1 MRSTSLLLLAS
12 LAQAC
17 SSTTAGTN
25 ADATDVVTVDAAS
38 PIDAPPADTLAP
50 VDVQTPPDVATDVPP
65 GACRWVVGEAVELNV
80 TGDRSSRRI
89 LDVKPAEGG
98 AWVLTSDDAGTSR
111 QPDTTLERLDPTGH
125 RRPSGTVRI
134 TGSSPAFASLA
145 IDEALGRRAILEEQR
160 ANGSGTCGFI
170 ALDATG
176 NPSARRAV
184 MFPGGG
190 FSLTGCRDLLA
201 NRAGFTFLSDQ
212 VRALWGVSMVQL
224 DPTGATPTQMAPGL
238 LTIIPEV
245 PYTRFAFSDRS
256 FMFLWKS
263 SMTAQAATPRLQAQ
277 RFNEDGTMRAMPQ
290 TVQETAHMT
299 RGFVATETGDGML
312 ALWEETVDTLPM
324 LYGIAV
330 RSLDAN
336 GQARGAVRV
345 LTELGF
351 YQGGLAATFAR
362 GDVLATGITGSG
374 VLRPVVVPL
383 AADGSSRGAIL
394 GLPVPQGAALIA
406 DVRIVTTST
415 GALVVYTT
423 DPMQYPN
430 RLVAVPL
437 TCAR

>member
-1 MRSTSLLLLAS
+1 MRNASLLLLTS
-12 LAQAC
+12 LSFAC
-17 SSTTAGTN
+17 SSTTAGTSS
-25 ADATDVVTVDAAS
+25 DATDVVTVDAT
-38 PIDAPPADTLAP
+38 PATDTVPP

-65 GACRWVVGEAVELNV
+65 GACRWVAGDAVELHV

-98 AWVLTSDDAGTSR
+98 AWVLTTDDAGIGR

-125 RRPSGTVRI
+125 RRASGIVRI
-134 TGSSPAFASLA
+134 TGSSAPFASLA

-160 ANGSGTCGFI
+160 ASSSSPCGLVV
-170 ALDATG
+170 LDATG
-176 NPSARRAV
+176 APSPRRTV

-201 NRAGFTFLSDQ
+201 NRAGFTFLADQ

-238 LTIIPEV
+238 LTAFPPV
-245 PYTRFAFSDRS
+245 PYTRFALSDRS
-256 FMFLWKS
+256 FVFMWKS
-263 SMTAQAATPRLQAQ
+263 PMTAQTATPRLYAQ
-277 RFNEDGTMRAMPQ
+277 RLSEDGAERGMPQ
-290 TVQETAHMT
+290 VVQETEHMT
-299 RGFVATETGDGML
+299 RGFVATEAGDGML
-312 ALWEETVDTLPM
+312 ALWEETIDTFPTQ
-324 LYGIAV
+324 YGIAV
-330 RSLDAN
+330 RSLDGN
-336 GQARGAVRV
+336 GRARGMVRF

-351 YQGGLAATFAR
+351 YQGGLSATLAR

-374 VLRPVVVPL
+374 VLRPAVVPL
-383 AADGSSRGAIL
+383 AADGSARGAIL
-394 GLPVPQGAALIA
+394 GLPVPQSATQIA

-430 RLVAVPL
+430 RLVAVPI